1 MDVKK
6 KSGEEDI
13 TREEALLYAGLLG
26 WGTRAGL
33 LLLFLS
39 FIAYVSGLFPP
50 HVPLER
56 LPELWTLPVG
66 DYLQA
71 TQSPLGWGWLA
82 LATRG
87 DFSNL
92 LGIAVLASCSI
103 PPLLAVIPL
112 FRRQG
117 AGVYAII
124 CALEVLVLLLAASGW
139 LSAGH

>member
-6 KSGEEDI
+6 DMKDA
-13 TREEALLYAGLLG
+13 TPEEARRYAGLLE
-26 WGTRAGL
+26 WGTRVGL
-33 LLLFLS
+33 ALLFLS
-39 FIAYVSGLFPP
+39 FIAYLSGLLAP
-50 HVPLER
+50 HVPLEQ
-56 LPELWTLPVG
+56 LPQLWNQPV
-66 DYLQA
+66 DEYLRR
-71 TQSPLGWGWLA
+71 TQSPQGWGWLA

-103 PPLLAVIPL
+103 PPLLAAIPL

-117 AGVYAII
+117 ASAYAII
-124 CALEVLVLLLAASGW
+124 CALEILVLLMAASGR